1 MITARWF
8 RFYLLW
14 KHIGVGVVCNS
25 KISIIVHII
34 QLNHGIPGWLR
45 WEETSGCH
53 LDSLQYLCVSL
64 ALGSPGLD
72 AVLYVWLEQG
82 GRISC
87 LDLLPS
93 PSSPESCQP
102 SLTQGHFAG
111 SCSALATQ
119 LWHISL
125 SSSLLSLASSLRTN
139 SAPSSR
145 PWTKMLNRTGVFG
158 LQLDFVPL
166 LFVTYKLCEL

>member
-1 MITARWF
+1 MITARRF
-8 RFYLLW
+8 SFYLLW
-14 KHIGVGVVCNS
+14 KHIGVGAVCIS

-72 AVLYVWLEQG
+72 PVLYVWLEQG

-102 SLTQGHFAG
+102 SLTQGLLCWLMFSPG
-111 SCSALATQ
+111 YTALAHQ
-119 LWHISL
+119 
-125 SSSLLSLASSLRTN
+125 
-139 SAPSSR
+139 
-145 PWTKMLNRTGVFG
+145 
-158 LQLDFVPL
+158 PL
-166 LFVTYKLCEL
+166 LQPAVIGILAEDKLCPIIQTMNKDVKQDWCFWSPTRLCSTSFCHI